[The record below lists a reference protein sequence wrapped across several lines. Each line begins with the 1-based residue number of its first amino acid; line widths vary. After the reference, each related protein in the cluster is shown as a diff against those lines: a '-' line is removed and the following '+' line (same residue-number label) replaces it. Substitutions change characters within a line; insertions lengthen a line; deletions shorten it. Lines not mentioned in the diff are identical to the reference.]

1 MRKDKHQHNFNDF
14 SDQEKEKLKTVR
26 QELAQAQKKEPE
38 RLWEHLQAFNDGVMA
53 IIITIIVLEI
63 QPAIHEVH
71 YEQFI
76 ANIIVFLITFFV
88 VADFWYDLHLAF
100 SYYIFKP
107 TKTIAILDF
116 FFLADLSLLPVMT
129 KWIMAESSTFAV
141 ANFGIVFLVAKI
153 LEYLIQYFGAKKTA
167 KYSQIMNIIISRSFI
182 RKVAVTLFLNVILI
196 ILSLFIPKIAMILY
210 LVIPVT
216 SFLFPV
222 KHNKIVWLNYN
233 SLCQIFIYN

>member
-1 MRKDKHQHNFNDF
+1 MRRNKYQHNFNDF
-14 SDQEKEKLKTVR
+14 SDQEREKLKTVR

-141 ANFGIVFLVAKI
+141 ANFGIVFLIAKI

-182 RKVAVTLFLNVILI
+182 RKVTVTLFLNVILI
-196 ILSLFIPKIAMILY
+196 VLSLFIPKIAMILY

-222 KHNKIVWLNYN
+222 KRNKIV
-233 SLCQIFIYN
+233 

>member
-1 MRKDKHQHNFNDF
+1 MRRNKHQHNFNDF

-26 QELAQAQKKEPE
+26 QELTQAQKKEPE

-141 ANFGIVFLVAKI
+141 ANFGIVFLIAKI

-182 RKVAVTLFLNVILI
+182 RKVAVTLFLNVISI
-196 ILSLFIPKIAMILY
+196 VLSLFIPRIAMILY

-222 KHNKIVWLNYN
+222 KRNKIV
-233 SLCQIFIYN
+233 

>member
-1 MRKDKHQHNFNDF
+1 MRRNKHQHNFNDF

-26 QELAQAQKKEPE
+26 QELTQAQKKEPE

-88 VADFWYDLHLAF
+88 VADFWYDLPLAF

-141 ANFGIVFLVAKI
+141 ANFGIVFLIAKI

-196 ILSLFIPKIAMILY
+196 VLSLFIPRIAMILY

-222 KHNKIVWLNYN
+222 KRNKIV
-233 SLCQIFIYN
+233 

>member
-1 MRKDKHQHNFNDF
+1 MRRNKHQHNFNDF
-14 SDQEKEKLKTVR
+14 SDQEREKLKTVR
-26 QELAQAQKKEPE
+26 QELTQAQKKEPE

-141 ANFGIVFLVAKI
+141 ANFGIVFLIAKI

-182 RKVAVTLFLNVILI
+182 RKVTVTLFLNVILI
-196 ILSLFIPKIAMILY
+196 VLSLFIPKIAMILY

-222 KHNKIVWLNYN
+222 KRNKI
-233 SLCQIFIYN
+233 I

>member
-1 MRKDKHQHNFNDF
+1 MRRNKHKHNFNDF

-26 QELAQAQKKEPE
+26 QELTQAQKKEPE

-141 ANFGIVFLVAKI
+141 ANFGIVFLIAKI

-196 ILSLFIPKIAMILY
+196 VLSLFIPRIAMILY

-222 KHNKIVWLNYN
+222 KRNKIV
-233 SLCQIFIYN
+233 

>member
-129 KWIMAESSTFAV
+129 KWIMAKSSTFAV

-222 KHNKIVWLNYN
+222 KHNKIV
-233 SLCQIFIYN
+233 

>member
-1 MRKDKHQHNFNDF
+1 MKRRNRKEHTFNDF
-14 SDQEKEKLKTVR
+14 SKQEKE
-26 QELAQAQKKEPE
+26 PE
-38 RLWEHLQAFNDGVMA
+38 SLREHLQAFNDGVMA

-63 QPAIHEVH
+63 QPAINEVH
-71 YEQFI
+71 YGQFL
-76 ANIIVFLITFFV
+76 ANIIVFLITFFI

-107 TKTIAILDF
+107 SKTIAVLDF

-141 ANFGIVFLVAKI
+141 ANFGVVFLIAKI
-153 LEYLIQYFGAKKTA
+153 LEYLIQYFAKKTA

-182 RKVAVTLFLNVILI
+182 RKVAVTLFLNIVLI
-196 ILSLFIPKIAMILY
+196 GLSFVLPRLAMILY
-210 LVIPVT
+210 VVIPVI

-222 KHNKIVWLNYN
+222 KRNKIM
-233 SLCQIFIYN
+233 

>member
-1 MRKDKHQHNFNDF
+1 MRRNKYQHNFNDF
-14 SDQEKEKLKTVR
+14 SDQEREKLKTVR

-100 SYYIFKP
+100 SYYVFKP

-141 ANFGIVFLVAKI
+141 ANFGIVFLIAKI
-153 LEYLIQYFGAKKTA
+153 LEYLIQYFGAKRTA

-196 ILSLFIPKIAMILY
+196 VLSLFIPRIAMILY
-210 LVIPVT
+210 LVIPVI

-222 KHNKIVWLNYN
+222 KRGKIV
-233 SLCQIFIYN
+233 

>member
-116 FFLADLSLLPVMT
+116 FFLADLSFLPVMT

-222 KHNKIVWLNYN
+222 KHNKIV
-233 SLCQIFIYN
+233 

>member
-1 MRKDKHQHNFNDF
+1 MRRNKHQHNFNDF

-26 QELAQAQKKEPE
+26 QELTQAQKKEPE

-141 ANFGIVFLVAKI
+141 ANFGIVFLIAKI

-182 RKVAVTLFLNVILI
+182 RKFAVTLFLNVILI
-196 ILSLFIPKIAMILY
+196 VLSLFISRIAMILY

-222 KHNKIVWLNYN
+222 KRNKIV
-233 SLCQIFIYN
+233 

>member
-88 VADFWYDLHLAF
+88 VADFWYDPHLAF

-196 ILSLFIPKIAMILY
+196 ILSLSIPKIAMILY

-222 KHNKIVWLNYN
+222 KHNKIV
-233 SLCQIFIYN
+233 

>member
-1 MRKDKHQHNFNDF
+1 MRRNKHQHNFNDF

-26 QELAQAQKKEPE
+26 QELTQAQKKEPE

-129 KWIMAESSTFAV
+129 KSIMAESSTFAV
-141 ANFGIVFLVAKI
+141 ANFGIVFLIAKI

-182 RKVAVTLFLNVILI
+182 RKVTVTLFLNVILI
-196 ILSLFIPKIAMILY
+196 VLSLFIPKIAMILY

-222 KHNKIVWLNYN
+222 KRNKIV
-233 SLCQIFIYN
+233 

>member
-26 QELAQAQKKEPE
+26 QELARAQKKEPE

-222 KHNKIVWLNYN
+222 KHNKIV
-233 SLCQIFIYN
+233 

>member
-1 MRKDKHQHNFNDF
+1 MRRNKYQHNFNDF
-14 SDQEKEKLKTVR
+14 SDQEREKLKTVR

-38 RLWEHLQAFNDGVMA
+38 RLWEHLRAFNDGVMA

-141 ANFGIVFLVAKI
+141 ANFGIVFLIAKI
-153 LEYLIQYFGAKKTA
+153 LEYLIQYFGAKRTA

-196 ILSLFIPKIAMILY
+196 VLSLFIPRIAMILY
-210 LVIPVT
+210 LVIPVI

-222 KHNKIVWLNYN
+222 KRGKIV
-233 SLCQIFIYN
+233 

>member
-26 QELAQAQKKEPE
+26 QELTQAQKKEPE

-116 FFLADLSLLPVMT
+116 FFLADLSLLPVVT

-141 ANFGIVFLVAKI
+141 ANFGIVFLIAKI
-153 LEYLIQYFGAKKTA
+153 LEYLIQYFGAKRTA

-196 ILSLFIPKIAMILY
+196 VLSLSIPRIAMILY

-222 KHNKIVWLNYN
+222 KRNKIV
-233 SLCQIFIYN
+233 

>member
-1 MRKDKHQHNFNDF
+1 MRKDKHQHNFKDF

-222 KHNKIVWLNYN
+222 KHNKIV
-233 SLCQIFIYN
+233 

>member
-1 MRKDKHQHNFNDF
+1 MRKNKRQHNFNNF

-26 QELAQAQKKEPE
+26 QELIQAQKQEPE
-38 RLWEHLQAFNDGVMA
+38 SLREHLQAFNDGVMA

-141 ANFGIVFLVAKI
+141 ANFGIVFLIAKI
-153 LEYLIQYFGAKKTA
+153 LEYLIQYFGAKRTA

-196 ILSLFIPKIAMILY
+196 VLSLFIPRIAMILY
-210 LVIPVT
+210 LVIPVI

-222 KHNKIVWLNYN
+222 KRGKIV
-233 SLCQIFIYN
+233 

>member
-116 FFLADLSLLPVMT
+116 FFLADFSLLPVMT

-196 ILSLFIPKIAMILY
+196 VLSLFIPKIAMILY

-222 KHNKIVWLNYN
+222 KRNKI
-233 SLCQIFIYN
+233 I

>member
-196 ILSLFIPKIAMILY
+196 ILLSLIHI
-210 LVIPVT
+210 
-216 SFLFPV
+216 
-222 KHNKIVWLNYN
+222 
-233 SLCQIFIYN
+233 

>member
-222 KHNKIVWLNYN
+222 KRNKIV
-233 SLCQIFIYN
+233 

>member
-1 MRKDKHQHNFNDF
+1 MGRNRLIDRNIKMRRNKHQHNFNDF
-14 SDQEKEKLKTVR
+14 SDQEREKLKTVR

-141 ANFGIVFLVAKI
+141 ANFGIVFLIAKI
-153 LEYLIQYFGAKKTA
+153 LEYLIQYFGAKRTA

-196 ILSLFIPKIAMILY
+196 VLSLFIPKIAMILY

-222 KHNKIVWLNYN
+222 KRNKIV
-233 SLCQIFIYN
+233 

>member
-182 RKVAVTLFLNVILI
+182 RKVAVTLILNVILI

-222 KHNKIVWLNYN
+222 KHNKIV
-233 SLCQIFIYN
+233 